1 MKRRNQ
7 VVQCFVTVLLLCA
20 CNPRPPAPHATGSAP
35 YMLVSPASSAT
46 GSLSTAEV
54 RVREIDGAE
63 MIFVPAGEFIMGS
76 DSPDDVEVQPQHQV
90 HVDAFWIDRTE
101 VTNQQ
106 YERCVDAGACAPSTC
121 ADDIRFNDAKQPVVC
136 VSWYDAAQYAR
147 WAGGRL
153 PTEAEW
159 EKAARGT
166 DGRQYPW
173 GDEFYSER
181 ANTWETGILRSTPV
195 GQYSPL
201 GDSPYGAT
209 DMAGNVYEWTSTE
222 FKEYPYDSDDGRE
235 DPQATGPRVI
245 RGGSFLLNRNAA
257 YCAARAP
264 AGPGAR
270 SVSAGF
276 RVAVSAGS
284 LD

>member
-1 MKRRNQ
+1 MKKASQ
-7 VVQCFVTVLLLCA
+7 VVKCVMTCFLLSACHAPSVPPDAAATVA
-20 CNPRPPAPHATGSAP
+20 ST
-35 YMLVSPASSAT
+35 LVSPDPSPTSWP
-46 GSLSTAEV
+46 STAQV
-54 RVREIDGAE
+54 KVREADGAE
-63 MIFVPAGEFIMGS
+63 MVFVPAGEFLMGS
-76 DSPDDVEVQPQHQV
+76 DSADDVEVQPQHRV
-90 HVDAFWIDRTE
+90 HVDAFWIDRAE
-101 VTNQQ
+101 VTNEQ
-106 YERCVDAGACAPSTC
+106 YGRCVRARACAPSTC
-121 ADDIRFNDAKQPVVC
+121 ADDVRFNDPKQPVVC
-136 VSWYDAAQYAR
+136 VSWYDAVQYAT

-173 GDEFYSER
+173 GDRFDSER
-181 ANTWETGILRSTPV
+181 ANTWEGGTLRTTPV
-195 GQYSPL
+195 GVFSPQ

-209 DMAGNVYEWTSTE
+209 DMAGNAYEWTSSE
-222 FKEYPYDSDDGRE
+222 FKEYPYDCDDGRE
-235 DPQATGPRVI
+235 APQAASPRVI

-276 RVAVSAGS
+276 RVAASVDSE
-284 LD
+284 D

>member
-1 MKRRNQ
+1 MKKRSWA
-7 VVQCFVTVLLLCA
+7 VQCFVTVLLLCT
-20 CNPRPPAPHATGSAP
+20 CTPRLPAPYATGSPP
-35 YMLVSPASSAT
+35 YMLVSPAPSAT

-63 MIFVPAGEFIMGS
+63 MVFVPAGEFIMGS
-76 DSPDDVEVQPQHQV
+76 DSLDDVEVQPQHEV

-121 ADDIRFNDAKQPVVC
+121 AEDIRFNDGRQPVVC
-136 VSWYDAAQYAR
+136 VSWYDAVQYAT
-147 WAGGRL
+147 WVEGRL

-159 EKAARGT
+159 EKAACGT
-166 DGRQYPW
+166 DGREYPW
-173 GDEFYSER
+173 GDQFDSQR
-181 ANTWETGILRSTPV
+181 ANTWEGGTLRTTPV
-195 GQYSPL
+195 GQYSPH
-201 GDSPYGAT
+201 GDSPYGGA

-222 FKEYPYDSDDGRE
+222 FREYPYDSDDGRE
-235 DPQATGPRVI
+235 DPQAIEPRVI

-257 YCAARAP
+257 NCAARAP
-264 AGPGAR
+264 AGPRAR

-284 LD
+284 SD